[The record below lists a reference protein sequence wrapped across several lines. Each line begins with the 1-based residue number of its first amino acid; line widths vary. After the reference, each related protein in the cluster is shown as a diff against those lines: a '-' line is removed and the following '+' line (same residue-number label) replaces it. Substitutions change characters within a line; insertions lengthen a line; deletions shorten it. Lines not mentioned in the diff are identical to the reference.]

1 MHLWLQKK
9 EEILLSEQKEVV
21 HNSSTK
27 AAREVPFVI
36 IFSLA
41 HTLLYWSHTPLKW
54 KNNQNSFL
62 NCLSA

>member
-1 MHLWLQKK
+1 MSLMQLWLQKK
-9 EEILLSEQKEVV
+9 EQILLSEQKEVV

-27 AAREVPFVI
+27 AAGEVPFVI

-41 HTLLYWSHTPLKW
+41 HAPFKW

-62 NCLSA
+62 THLSAFF